1 MASERQKGITIMGHG
16 GEWWQINEASTKS
29 FPWLSS
35 IFQIIFYELT

>member
-16 GEWWQINEASTKS
+16 GGEWWQINEASTRS

-35 IFQIIFYELT
+35 IFQIIF